1 MVVVVLQTIPRPGK
15 VTQTQMVANLNA
27 LSFESAASSMDKNMP
42 VGIPMASARV
52 PEVELFDVVG
62 Y

>member
-1 MVVVVLQTIPRPGK
+1 
-15 VTQTQMVANLNA
+15 MVANLNG
-27 LSFESAASSMDKNMP
+27 LSFGLAASSIGNMP

-52 PEVELFDVVG
+52 SAVELFNVVG

>member
-1 MVVVVLQTIPRPGK
+1 MVT
-15 VTQTQMVANLNA
+15 NLNA
-27 LSFESAASSMDKNMP
+27 LWFGAAASSMGNMP

-52 PEVELFDVVG
+52 PAVKLFDVLG

>member
-27 LSFESAASSMDKNMP
+27 LSFESAASSMDNMP

>member
-1 MVVVVLQTIPRPGK
+1 
-15 VTQTQMVANLNA
+15 MVANLNA
-27 LSFESAASSMDKNMP
+27 LLLGLAATSMGNMP

-52 PEVELFDVVG
+52 PAVELFDVAG

>member
-1 MVVVVLQTIPRPGK
+1 
-15 VTQTQMVANLNA
+15 MVANSNA
-27 LSFESAASSMDKNMP
+27 LSFGSAASSMGNMP

-52 PEVELFDVVG
+52 PAVELFNVEG

>member
-1 MVVVVLQTIPRPGK
+1 
-15 VTQTQMVANLNA
+15 MVAKLNV
-27 LSFESAASSMDKNMP
+27 LLFGSVASSMGNMP

-52 PEVELFDVVG
+52 PVVELFDVVG